1 MENKDLPEFVDPN
14 LYPDFWEQ
22 MKGFA
27 QFTNKQIKEVKKPI
41 GNGIFIDEETKNNR
55 LEICNSC
62 DFFDKSQKRCRK
74 CGCFMNIKAQFRN
87 VQCPIKLW

>member
-1 MENKDLPEFVDPN
+1 MNNKDLPEFINPN

-27 QFTNKQIKEVKKPI
+27 EFTGKQVKQAST
-41 GNGIFIDEETKNNR
+41 GNSLIVDEETKEKR
-55 LEICNSC
+55 WEICNSC
-62 DFFDKSQKRCRK
+62 DFLDKNKNRCRK
-74 CGCFMNIKAQFRN
+74 CGCYMNIKIQFKD

>member
-1 MENKDLPEFVDPN
+1 MDKKEFPDFIDKD

-27 QFTNKQIKEVKKPI
+27 EFTGKQIKQAST
-41 GNGIFIDEETKNNR
+41 GNSIFIDEETKNKR
-55 LEICNSC
+55 MELCNSC
-62 DFFDKSQKRCRK
+62 DFFDSQYKRCRK
-74 CGCFMNIKAQFRN
+74 CGCFMEHKIKFKD

>member
-1 MENKDLPEFVDPN
+1 MEEKNIPEFLDPK

-27 QFTNKQIKEVKKPI
+27 EFTGKQIKQASS
-41 GNGIFIDEETKNNR
+41 GNSLFVDEETKSKR
-55 LEICNSC
+55 IETCNAC
-62 DFFDKSQKRCRK
+62 DFYDKQQNRCRK
-74 CGCFMNIKAQFRN
+74 CGCFMEHKVRFKD